1 MPTYRL
7 YFLNQ
12 AGRIERAEDF
22 DAEDDVRAVR
32 AMTDRA
38 GGAPTEL
45 WFEGRKVFRP
55 RIAPNLQAC
64 PPLHR

>member
-12 AGRIERAEDF
+12 SGRIERAEQF

-32 AMTDRA
+32 AVADRA
-38 GGAPTEL
+38 GDAPTEL
-45 WFEGRKVFRP
+45 WLEGRKVSRP
-55 RIAPNLQAC
+55 RIAPTL
-64 PPLHR
+64 